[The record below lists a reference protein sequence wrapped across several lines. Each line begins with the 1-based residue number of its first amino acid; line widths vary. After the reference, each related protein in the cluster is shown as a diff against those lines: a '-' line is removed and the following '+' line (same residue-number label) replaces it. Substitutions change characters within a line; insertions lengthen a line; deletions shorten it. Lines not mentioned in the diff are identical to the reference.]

1 MNNATGPWADLA
13 LHTIGWKSF
22 QDLCS
27 EVCQDYLKR
36 PVEIFNEANDGGQDA
51 VFLQKDRSN
60 NDVVGT
66 VQCKHVSDPTR
77 GLRVSDITGE
87 LDKVGDLVKS
97 GQAHSYILITNLKI
111 NAKAAVEI
119 RNKLKSLGVKKPHI
133 FGKQF
138 IHRAIR
144 SSSRLRALIPQVY
157 GLGDLSA
164 IVDERAI
171 VQTEEILGHWID
183 RLKAYVPTAAHHK
196 AIKSIESLGIVLLL
210 GDPASGKSAIG
221 AILSTIASDSMPYD
235 VIFLNDP
242 RQFESHWNPH
252 VKNRFFWI
260 DDAFGPNRVRRD
272 FVDDWSNVFPKVTMA
287 IKNDNRFL
295 FTSRSYIY
303 NAAKRLL
310 GNRNLPEFS
319 NGDAIVEMG
328 KLSIEEKSQILY
340 NHIKFG
346 NQTKSWKQRVGRNL
360 SYLAEVEHF
369 LPGISERLGN
379 SAFTKKLTTT
389 RPSLIGFM
397 EEPKEHLVETI
408 NALEDDM
415 RGLLILIYVHRGL
428 FNEDLPDSSAMESVS
443 TITGIEKAKLISC
456 LNPANGTFVRRK
468 SGTNEWQFA
477 HPTIFDAL
485 TEIVSNE
492 ASMQEALVR
501 GVRIDFIL
509 NQFTHSGHRD
519 GNRTILQ
526 HNLESLLLERLEE
539 VLNTDTLDS
548 EYLSFLQT
556 HVSDTVFIKQY
567 KKDLRIL
574 DRRPIYNGQLRFDTK
589 IGVVARAYKLG
600 LLDEQLRSEISDSIR
615 DKIIDSYD
623 FTIFDYPELL
633 DVVEPITL
641 VEIGCDLSHVII
653 DNMIPHIKSIG
664 EDDYLDFDYEPD
676 YHFEEITDSL
686 DYLEYSPFNSRIQS
700 ALKLAR
706 EEVESA
712 EEEIRSKKEEYDRE
726 RKEEEDKEEETD
738 HYWSDINTD
747 SSDADKKPDPA
758 TNSSENRSI
767 FSDIAE

>member
-1 MNNATGPWADLA
+1 MNNANGPWADLA

-36 PVEIFNEANDGGQDA
+36 PVEIFNEASDGGQDA
-51 VFLQKDRSN
+51 VFLLKDGSN
-60 NDVVGT
+60 IDVVGT

-77 GLRVSDITGE
+77 ALRVSDITGE
-87 LDKVGDLVKS
+87 LDKVADLVKS
-97 GQAHSYILITNLKI
+97 GQAYSYILITNLNI

-119 RNKLKSLGVKKPHI
+119 RSKLKYLGVKKPHI

-144 SSSRLRALIPQVY
+144 SSSRLRALVPQVY
-157 GLGDLSA
+157 GLGDLST

-171 VQTEEILGHWID
+171 AQTDAILGHWVD
-183 RLKAYVPTAAHHK
+183 RLKAYVPTEAHHK

-235 VIFLNDP
+235 VIFINDS

-260 DDAFGPNRVRRD
+260 DDAFGPNRVRKE
-272 FVDDWSNVFPKVTMA
+272 FVDDWSYIFPKITIA
-287 IKNDNRFL
+287 IKNGNRFL

-303 NAAKRLL
+303 ASASRLL
-310 GNRNLPEFS
+310 GSRNLPEFS
-319 NGDAIVEMG
+319 SKDAIVEVG
-328 KLSIEEKSQILY
+328 KLSLEEKSQILY

-346 NQTKSWKQRVGRNL
+346 NQTKSWKQRVGCNL
-360 SYLAEVEHF
+360 SFLAEVEHF

-379 SAFTKKLTTT
+379 TAFTKNLTTT
-389 RPSLIGFM
+389 RSSLIGFM
-397 EEPKEHLVETI
+397 EEPKEHLIETI
-408 NALEDDM
+408 NELEDDM

-428 FNEDLPDSSAMESVS
+428 FNQDLPDSSAIESVTS
-443 TITGIEKAKLISC
+443 SIGIEKAKLIAC
-456 LNPANGTFVRRK
+456 LNLADGTFVRRK

-492 ASMQEALVR
+492 ANMQEALVR
-501 GVRIDFIL
+501 GVGIDFIL
-509 NQFTHSGHRD
+509 NQFTCSGRR
-519 GNRTILQ
+519 GGQNRTLL
-526 HNLESLLLERLEE
+526 HPSLENLLLQRLEE
-539 VLNTDTLDS
+539 VLNTDTFDN
-548 EYLSFLQT
+548 EYLSFLLT
-556 HVSDTVFIKQY
+556 HVSDAVFIEQY
-567 KKDLRIL
+567 KKDLKIFERESTWYLRQLNL
-574 DRRPIYNGQLRFDTK
+574 DPK
-589 IGVVARAYKLG
+589 IGVVARAHKLG
-600 LLDEQLRSEISDSIR
+600 ILDEELRSDISEYIK
-615 DKIIDSYD
+615 DKVLESYD
-623 FTIFDYPELL
+623 FTIFEEIETELL
-633 DVVEPITL
+633 DVVEPLTL
-641 VEIGCDLSHVII
+641 VQIGCDLSRVII
-653 DNMIPHIKSIG
+653 DNLIPHIKSIG
-664 EDDYLDFDYEPD
+664 EDEDLDFDYEPD
-676 YHFEEITDSL
+676 HHFEEIVDRLNSLGDSTF
-686 DYLEYSPFNSRIQS
+686 SSSIQS
-700 ALKLAR
+700 ALKLAL
-706 EEVESA
+706 EEVERA

-726 RKEEEDKEEETD
+726 REEEEETD